1 MNSNRRIV
9 LFVIGSCL
17 LYLFISIADSVFN
30 FNYPPLRRINLI
42 ADIIKKDSNSPV
54 ADSTS
59 VKENEPPV
67 VIHTDAARDI
77 SLYTTAHLIT
87 NFSTDSTGS
96 SLQRLMKKLNELKKG
111 KKTKV
116 RIGYFGDS
124 MIEADLLT
132 QTLRKLLQKE
142 FGGSGVGFVPVT
154 NPSAKIRQTVS
165 SSASSNWD
173 ELNFKSSGRRNKLF
187 LSGYLFTGNGAWLE
201 MRDNTIKD
209 SAAIIEKR
217 LFYGHSEEPAT
228 VVINNSQSLTVP
240 DMPEFGN
247 LLLEKS
253 GRRNIRVNTT
263 SAALPV
269 YGISFETESGVI
281 VDNFSFRGISGVEYN
296 LIDSGFLKAIAENN
310 TYDLL
315 VFQYGVNV
323 LFKPNDKNFNW
334 YARMLMPS
342 LKKLKNSFPNADFI
356 IVSTADRAFRYD
368 DQYQSAV
375 GIDSLIKVQA
385 VAAYETGAAFY
396 NQFETMGGKN
406 SIVAWANANPSLA
419 NKDYVHPNHR
429 GAEIL
434 AGYFFDALMKDYQRY
449 IQHEK

>member
-42 ADIIKKDSNSPV
+42 ADIIKKDSSSV
-54 ADSTS
+54 SADSTAA
-59 VKENEPPV
+59 KENEPPV

-87 NFSTDSTGS
+87 NFSTDSTSS
-96 SLQRLMKKLNELKKG
+96 SLQRLMKKLHELKKG

-132 QTLRKLLQKE
+132 QTLRKLLQNE

-165 SSASSNWD
+165 SNVSSNWD

-187 LSGYLFTGNGAWLE
+187 LSGYLFSGNNAWLE

-217 LFYGHSEEPAT
+217 LFYGHNDEPAT

-240 DMPEFGN
+240 AIPEFGN

-253 GRRNIRVNTT
+253 GRRNIRVNTA
-263 SAALPV
+263 SVALPV
-269 YGISFETESGVI
+269 YGVSFETESGVI

-310 TYDLL
+310 NYDLL

-368 DQYQSAV
+368 DAYQSAV